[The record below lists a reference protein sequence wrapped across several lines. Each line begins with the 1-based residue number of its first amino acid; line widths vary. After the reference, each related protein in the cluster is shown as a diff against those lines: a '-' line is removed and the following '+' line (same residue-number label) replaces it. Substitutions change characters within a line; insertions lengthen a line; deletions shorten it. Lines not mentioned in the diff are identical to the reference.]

1 LDATQKLLR
10 FGAFGLN
17 LDTEELRK
25 DGTLIKLAPQPFRLL
40 AMLASHAGQV
50 VTREE
55 IQKQIWGDDTFV
67 DFEHGMNQ
75 CINQIRSVLN
85 DSADRPVYV
94 ETIPRRGYRFLAPV
108 VSKMISVAP
117 AVVESKSGIID
128 LPSVIPAAKPGPSG
142 TSEVSL
148 PAAPQ
153 TVAAPPSRVTAAA
166 AVAVIAVVAVL
177 AGGLYWRSRKF
188 TALTDKDTIVLAD
201 FTNRTGDAVFDDAL
215 NTALAVEFGQTPF
228 LNVLGPDKV
237 RGTLKLM
244 NQPANARLTPASA
257 REVCQR
263 TNSKA
268 VVAGSIYDAGNHY
281 RIELNA
287 LDCQTGMSFAKTEKE
302 AANRNEVVRTLGIAG
317 SDLRSQM
324 GEPRASLQRFNKPLD
339 EATSSSLE
347 ALQALAMAANV
358 KRQHGDAATG
368 AAYLKRAVE
377 LDPNYAQAYVNLGV
391 PYLNA
396 NETGLTAQNF
406 RKAYELRDR
415 VTQRDRFAIESFYYI
430 GVTGELE
437 KGIQTFTEA
446 AKVYP
451 KDPSW
456 SMDLSAVFM
465 ATGQYERS
473 AAQAQESIRLVPA
486 AAAYVNLMTSYISLN
501 RFDEAQVTFQDAR
514 DHKLD
519 DANLYMQRYILA
531 FVQGD
536 GNSMRDVAAWGE
548 GKRGAEALFVC
559 AESRTEAFN
568 GRMGK
573 AGQLSQNAVEL
584 AMHTRAPQ
592 SAAECTIGE
601 ALQESEIGNPGR
613 AQQRVVEA
621 LALGTALGIKTSSAL
636 ALARAGDVAQAEKL
650 SHELDQAFPQ
660 GTMMQNYF
668 LPTIRASIELQRNNP
683 AKAIEILEATVPY
696 ELGGFGAFGSL
707 YPAYIRGEAY
717 LKKGQG
723 QQAAAEFQ
731 KVIDHPG
738 IVNNFITGALAYLQ
752 LGRAQV
758 VMGDKAAAR
767 KSYND
772 FLTLWKDADPDI
784 PIYKQAKAEYAKL
797 Q

>member
-1 LDATQKLLR
+1 LGATQKLLR

-25 DGTLIKLAPQPFRLL
+25 DGTLIRLAPQPFRLL
-40 AMLASHAGQV
+40 ALLASHAGQV

-85 DSADRPVYV
+85 DSAERPVYV
-94 ETIPRRGYRFLAPV
+94 ETIPRHGYRFLAPV
-108 VSKMISVAP
+108 VSKTIAVAA
-117 AVVESKSGIID
+117 AVVESATSIEVQPVVPVSKS
-128 LPSVIPAAKPGPSG
+128 VPSG
-142 TSEVSL
+142 RSEAL
-148 PAAPQ
+148 LTAAPQ

-244 NQPANARLTPASA
+244 NQPANARLTPALA

-347 ALQALAMAANV
+347 ALQALTMAANV

-486 AAAYVNLMTSYISLN
+486 AAAYVNLMTSC
-501 RFDEAQVTFQDAR
+501 
-514 DHKLD
+514 
-519 DANLYMQRYILA
+519 
-531 FVQGD
+531 
-536 GNSMRDVAAWGE
+536 AA
-548 GKRGAEALFVC
+548 
-559 AESRTEAFN
+559 
-568 GRMGK
+568 M
-573 AGQLSQNAVEL
+573 
-584 AMHTRAPQ
+584 
-592 SAAECTIGE
+592 
-601 ALQESEIGNPGR
+601 
-613 AQQRVVEA
+613 
-621 LALGTALGIKTSSAL
+621 
-636 ALARAGDVAQAEKL
+636 
-650 SHELDQAFPQ
+650 
-660 GTMMQNYF
+660 
-668 LPTIRASIELQRNNP
+668 
-683 AKAIEILEATVPY
+683 
-696 ELGGFGAFGSL
+696 
-707 YPAYIRGEAY
+707 
-717 LKKGQG
+717 
-723 QQAAAEFQ
+723 
-731 KVIDHPG
+731 
-738 IVNNFITGALAYLQ
+738 
-752 LGRAQV
+752 
-758 VMGDKAAAR
+758 MGDKAAAR
-767 KSYND
+767 KSYQD

-784 PIYKQAKAEYAKL
+784 PIYQQAKAEYAKL